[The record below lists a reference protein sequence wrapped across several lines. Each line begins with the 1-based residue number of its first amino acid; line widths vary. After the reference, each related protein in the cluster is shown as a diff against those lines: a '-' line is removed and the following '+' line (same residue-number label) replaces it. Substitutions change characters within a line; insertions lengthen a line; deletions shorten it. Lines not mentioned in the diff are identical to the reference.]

1 MKDLAISNISRKIS
15 HDINQNQEHDENYS
29 IGILQIDYE
38 YPAALGDICH
48 PDSFGH
54 KVHYEKIKGL
64 TFEAC

>member
-1 MKDLAISNISRKIS
+1 MTSVNTQIA
-15 HDINQNQEHDENYS
+15 EPENANFS

-54 KVHYEKIKGL
+54 RVFYEKIPGL
-64 TFEAC
+64 TFEIC